1 MLKISYQRWD
11 YDCYDYVK
19 FLDDYSPIFLLL
31 YVDDMI
37 IAANDMDD
45 INRLKGLL
53 GGGFEMK
60 DLGAVKKIP

>member
-1 MLKISYQRWD
+1 
-11 YDCYDYVK
+11 
-19 FLDDYSPIFLLL
+19 
-31 YVDDMI
+31 MI